1 MEDFYNLIEL
11 TSNRKDAEAIHMQ
24 ILQSFN
30 LASYSNEC
38 SGHFALA
45 YESYTHFT
53 SPIRRYPDLMV
64 HRAIK
69 QLLKQSLKKELKIS
83 EIQKTKIIEKDYPFN
98 QEEVKQ
104 IAEQSSIKDR
114 EAEMATRDAMNTLK
128 CELALKHRQKTF
140 KGRIVGITNFGIFI
154 LLQDLGIEGLCHIKN
169 LPNNDYFVFD
179 QITKSLVGRSSGKG
193 YFLGDIVSARIKDV
207 DVSLQRIDLDIT
219 R

>member
-1 MEDFYNLIEL
+1 
-11 TSNRKDAEAIHMQ
+11 
-24 ILQSFN
+24 
-30 LASYSNEC
+30 
-38 SGHFALA
+38 LA

-69 QLLKQSLKKELKIS
+69 QLLKQSSKKELKIS

-98 QEEVKQ
+98 QEEVKE
-104 IAEQSSIKDR
+104 IAERSSIKDR

-140 KGRIVGITNFGIFI
+140 KGRIVGITNFGVFI
-154 LLQDLGIEGLCHIKN
+154 LLRELGIEGLCHIKN

-193 YFLGDIVSARIKDV
+193 YFLGDTVSARIKDV
-207 DVSLQRIDLDIT
+207 DVPLQRIDLDISK
-219 R
+219 